1 MTIFLVE
8 LAESAG
14 QSRVDKTKSMLIEAD
29 TAAEAK
35 ELAAA
40 QDLGDAPWTDADT
53 TATDVDTLTAS
64 DFEGWSYRVRVRP
77 PSSSAKDVA
86 DVTVLGVAS
95 DTVDLIGT
103 ALATALNLDPSIA
116 AASYST
122 PTLTVAE
129 TTDGLGDQAVEV
141 IVTPVGAKASM
152 PSMVGAITDRGASG
166 AALTV
171 ALTVPAI
178 VPTLGRKL

>member
-14 QSRVDKTKSMLIEAD
+14 QSRVDQTKSMLVEAD
-29 TAAEAK
+29 SSAEAK
-35 ELAAA
+35 ELASA

-53 TATDVDTLTAS
+53 TATDVTTLTAS

-77 PSSSAKDVA
+77 PSGAGKDIA
-86 DVTVLGVAS
+86 DVTVVGASS
-95 DTVDLIGT
+95 DTVDLIGA
-103 ALATALNLDPSIA
+103 ALAVALNLNASIA
-116 AASYST
+116 AAAYST

-129 TTDGLGDQAVEV
+129 TTDGLGDQVVEV
-141 IVTPVGAKASM
+141 TVTPVGAKASM
-152 PSMVGAITDRGASG
+152 PSMVGAITDEGASG
-166 AALTV
+166 AALTA
-171 ALTVPAI
+171 ALTVPSI